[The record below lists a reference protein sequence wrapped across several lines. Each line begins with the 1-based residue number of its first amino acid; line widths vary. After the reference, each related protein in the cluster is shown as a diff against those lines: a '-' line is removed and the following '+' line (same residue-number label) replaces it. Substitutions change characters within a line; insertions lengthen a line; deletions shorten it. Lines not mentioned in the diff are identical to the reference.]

1 MKHGVDLDKVI
12 HSYKGTMNI
21 DENEILPGDIDNSPF
36 MDAVR
41 AEDKRI
47 DDEIYEICEGIAE
60 VVGFG
65 RHYFIDRKN
74 VADALRK
81 QIPKKVTHE
90 ATLYR
95 CCTCPTCKNVVDE
108 FTEFMGNRCR
118 VTPTHCKYC
127 GQALDWGETND

>member
-21 DENEILPGDIDNSPF
+21 DEKEILPGDIDNSPF

-41 AEDKRI
+41 AENKRI
-47 DDEIYEICEGIAE
+47 DDEIYEICEGIAV

-81 QIPKKVTHE
+81 QIPKKPKYVDDYYGYFECDSCGE
-90 ATLYR
+90 AIYYDD
-95 CCTCPTCKNVVDE
+95 VAE
-108 FTEFMGNRCR
+108 S
-118 VTPTHCKYC
+118 HKYCLHC
-127 GQALDWGETND
+127 GQALDWSDTE